1 MEGGAGTGGDE
12 REVVSRLA
20 LLAMD
25 EAKVDT
31 DHAWVSD
38 GTPRLATPDRVWKS
52 VFGEGAASPPFL
64 SPDAPS
70 AKRRSSVGKAP
81 RAAPGPP
88 AADADPVAADADA
101 ERRRLATP
109 ARLCL
114 SPLRAAAPGHRTPD
128 KTLLAASNAGEY
140 PPGYTPDRSIL
151 ESEPQPPARD
161 CARSCILQ
169 QLTRCACPCTDTT
182 ALASAAAPLSRS
194 SADLFGGR
202 QSASPEPAERLQG
215 RRSASPQLGFPD
227 RLSPRAARRP
237 DRGQA
242 PSPRHWYIRESGGMN
257 QGNHVN
263 YFEPPL
269 IGVHQE
275 KDRRAGKTILFGQ
288 VIESSAELAQR
299 ATDMA
304 RYKRQTE
311 RRLRAKA
318 EARHAE
324 RRREERRKQD
334 QRAAKALPHLVKR
347 TPWAPDASRHFRPL
361 MHGGGGTAAAS
372 PWAAHG

>member
-1 MEGGAGTGGDE
+1 MEGGAGGGTGGDE

-38 GTPRLATPDRVWKS
+38 GTPRLATPDRVWQS

-64 SPDAPS
+64 SPDAPG

-81 RAAPGPP
+81 RAAPSPQP
-88 AADADPVAADADA
+88 ADPEAADADA

-114 SPLRAAAPGHRTPD
+114 SPLRAAPGHRTPD
-128 KTLLAASNAGEY
+128 KTLLAASNAGQY

-151 ESEPQPPARD
+151 ESEPNPRGRAF
-161 CARSCILQ
+161 CSSS
-169 QLTRCACPCTDTT
+169 RCSCPCADT
-182 ALASAAAPLSRS
+182 AAHASAAPLSRS
-194 SADLFGGR
+194 SADLFAGR
-202 QSASPEPAERLQG
+202 MSASPEPPAERLQG

-275 KDRRAGKTILFGQ
+275 KDRRAGKTIMFGQ
-288 VIESSAELAQR
+288 VIESSAELGQR

-304 RYKRQTE
+304 KYKRQTE